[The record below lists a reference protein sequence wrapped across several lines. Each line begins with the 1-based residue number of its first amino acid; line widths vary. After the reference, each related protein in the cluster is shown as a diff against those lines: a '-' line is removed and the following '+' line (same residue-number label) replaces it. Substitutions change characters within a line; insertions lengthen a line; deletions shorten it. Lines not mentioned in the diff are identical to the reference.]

1 MKKLGMLFCVCL
13 LLLTGCQSSND
24 GLAKAQEKID
34 QSNLSFKIPK
44 LDGYEVNYVQLVG
57 PPKDEQG
64 KAIGDKQEVLVAY
77 TNHKGKLIKPADEQK
92 ANKDRD
98 ILYGPYQGETFITIT
113 YSNFKSDLDNSQETI
128 IGGEQV
134 RRAAAGERT
143 LLVFNGGEGSITLEY
158 NKLDEAAI
166 TKLTEQV
173 IKENK

>member
-13 LLLTGCQSSND
+13 LLLYGCRSSDN
-24 GLAKAQEKID
+24 GLANAQEKIE

-44 LDGYEVNYVQLVG
+44 LDGYEVIYVQRVG

-77 TNHKGKLIKPADEQK
+77 ANHKGKLVKPAGEQK
-92 ANKDRD
+92 ANKD
-98 ILYGPYQGETFITIT
+98 ILYGPYQGETLIAIT
-113 YSNFKSDLDNSQETI
+113 YSNYGSELDNSQVII

-134 RRAAAGERT
+134 QRAVAAGERT
-143 LLVFNGGEGSITLEY
+143 LLVFNGEEGSITLEY

-166 TKLTEQV
+166 TSLTEQV

>member
-64 KAIGDKQEVLVAY
+64 NAMGDKQEVLVTY
-77 TNHKGKLIKPADEQK
+77 TDHKGKLMKPAEEQK
-92 ANKDRD
+92 ADKERD

-113 YSNFKSDLDNSQETI
+113 YSSFESDLDNSQDI
-128 IGGEQV
+128 VIDGEQV
-134 RRAAAGERT
+134 QKAVAGERT
-143 LLVFNGGEGSITLEY
+143 LLLFNGEEGSIMLEY
-158 NKLDEAAI
+158 NKLDQAAI
-166 TKLTEQV
+166 TQLTEQV